1 MRGGSSNIDQFWYV
15 GKGAYNVGAN
25 NFVIGSNYLPI
36 INNGITQHYV
46 GFQINTDGQA
56 YFPGKVNALGGLEVR

>member
-1 MRGGSSNIDQFWYV
+1 MSGEVLTMS
-15 GKGAYNVGAN
+15 GAN

-36 INNGITQHYV
+36 INNGVTQHYV

-56 YFPGKVNALGGLEVR
+56 YFPGKVNALGGLEVRGDFNVTK